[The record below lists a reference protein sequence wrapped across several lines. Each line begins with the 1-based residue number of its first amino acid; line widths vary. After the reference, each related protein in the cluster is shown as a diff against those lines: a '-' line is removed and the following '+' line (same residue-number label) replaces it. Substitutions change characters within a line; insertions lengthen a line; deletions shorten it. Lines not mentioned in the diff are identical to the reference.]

1 MSTGGRLVTTSQTT
15 LNVGATQLPASVVIR
30 DCSVRDGLQPLDP
43 VAPLQRVALVEA
55 LFAAGVSDVEV
66 GAFVSPKAVPAMAG
80 AAEVV
85 AGVPPMGGRRRWV
98 LVPNLR
104 GAQMAT
110 DAGVGHLTVTVSA
123 SPAYSAKNVG
133 MSVADSIAEVARIRA
148 AAPDAV
154 VDVVV
159 SCAFGSPFDDDAD
172 DVTVASVAE
181 VCAAVVAVGVD
192 QITLAD
198 TTGMAT
204 PRRVAEVVGAV
215 RNAAPGGASGAPS
228 GAPSGALSGAPTGE
242 LGLHLHDTRGTALV
256 NAWAAM
262 ALGVRRFDTSLGGLG
277 GSPFAPG
284 AGGNLA
290 TEDLV
295 LVLDDMGITTGVS
308 LDGLLAAGTQLAAVI
323 GRALPSRVAAAGG
336 IGTFG

>member
-1 MSTGGRLVTTSQTT
+1 MTTSQTSHNAGT
-15 LNVGATQLPASVVIR
+15 TQLPASVVIR

-43 VAPLQRVALVEA
+43 VAPSQRVALVEA
-55 LFAAGVSDVEV
+55 LFAAGVCDVEV

-85 AGVPPMGGRRRWV
+85 AGVPPMDGRRRWV

-172 DVTVASVAE
+172 DADVTVASVAE
-181 VCAAVVAVGVD
+181 VCAAVVALGVD

-215 RNAAPGGASGAPS
+215 RNATPGGPS
-228 GAPSGALSGAPTGE
+228 GAPTGAPTGALSGAPTGE